1 VRSKREEHLLAV
13 PRARAVSKYVKF
25 THERAGADIP
35 AFAALSELNAFRRK
49 LLELQLIGV
58 DSNGVS
64 FGNLSIRDGET
75 KSFYITGSATGT
87 LPELTRADCA
97 RVLAYDFERNWIR
110 YDGVAIPSSESLTH
124 AAIYESDPAAAAVIH
139 CHDSRLWLSLLN
151 EAPTA
156 SKAAQYGTPEMARE
170 IMQLFKTND
179 LQRRKILVMAGHE
192 GGIVT
197 FGKHLEDAFDILLS
211 ERKEVS
217 TRIEQ
222 PYSARG
228 LTA

>member
-1 VRSKREEHLLAV
+1 
-13 PRARAVSKYVKF
+13 VSEYVKF
-25 THERAGADIP
+25 THQRASADIP

-58 DSNGVS
+58 DSNGLS

-75 KSFYITGSATGT
+75 KSFFITGSATGA
-87 LPELTRADCA
+87 LRELTSANCA
-97 RVLAYDFERNWIR
+97 RVLAYDFDRNWVR
-110 YDGVAIPSSESLTH
+110 YEGAAIPSSESLTH
-124 AAIYESDPAAAAVIH
+124 AAIYESEPAAAAVIH

-151 EAPTA
+151 EAPTT

-170 IMQLFKTND
+170 IIRLFKRDD
-179 LQRRKILVMAGHE
+179 LQRRKTLVMAGHE

-197 FGKHLEDAFDILLS
+197 FGKNLEDAFDVLLR
-211 ERKEVS
+211 ERREVS

-228 LTA
+228 LTP